1 MYEERTP
8 EEMLNELNRK
18 REELTQKLEELQRQ
32 HEKGL
37 ISDEEYANESKKIQR
52 ELVEVMDRIVQMEFL
67 SGYR

>member
-8 EEMLNELNRK
+8 EEMLNELNRR